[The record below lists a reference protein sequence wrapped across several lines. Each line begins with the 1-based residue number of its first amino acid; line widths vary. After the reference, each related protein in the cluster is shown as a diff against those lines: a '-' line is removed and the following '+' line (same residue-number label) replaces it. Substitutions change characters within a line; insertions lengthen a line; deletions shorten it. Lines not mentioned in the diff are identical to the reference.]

1 MTIKAQKWPNNLI
14 LVRHGESAR
23 NVAKDQMHKVREA
36 IYWAPDMGRDQ
47 DTPLT
52 QKGREQAIKMVD
64 YVLSRFAPPEIIIVS
79 PFLRAVETAD
89 AFREESSTHPK
100 FVIEE
105 RVREIEFGILDGL
118 TAKGIRD
125 KYPEEWARK
134 QREGKY
140 WYRPPGGENRP
151 DVRDRVRDF
160 LGTLTREY
168 VGKTVVVVCHSVIVQ
183 VFRSLLER
191 WDETEYIRADK
202 EEDVKNCSVTAYVY
216 NVQEGKLHLQLC
228 NMTPW
233 EADS

>member
-1 MTIKAQKWPNNLI
+1 MTIKAQKWPNSLI

-64 YVLSRFAPPEIIIVS
+64 YVLSRFAPPEVIIVS

-151 DVRDRVRDF
+151 DVRDRVRTF
-160 LGTLTREY
+160 WEHSRATMWTRMLSWSATL
-168 VGKTVVVVCHSVIVQ
+168 
-183 VFRSLLER
+183 L
-191 WDETEYIRADK
+191 
-202 EEDVKNCSVTAYVY
+202 
-216 NVQEGKLHLQLC
+216 
-228 NMTPW
+228 
-233 EADS
+233 